1 MDGGTIPAM
10 AIGED
15 PALETVSGA
24 TAAAATPVRGGR
36 LRREGATLAAD
47 VACFRV
53 EGEELLLL
61 LVRRAAEPFAAT
73 WALPGGLVGAGEG
86 LDAAAHRVLADR
98 TGIASSYL
106 EQLYTFG
113 DPGRDPRGR
122 TVSVAYSALLGPAEA
137 QPAPGRGVQA
147 VAWHPARALPTLAF
161 DHARIAAYAVWR
173 LAGKIEYTPL
183 AFRVLAETFT
193 ISDLRLLYQAVT
205 GQRVEHASNFMY
217 EMRRRWALEDAG
229 ETRETGARGR
239 PARLFRYTGRQE
251 IPGTPPDL
259 AAAGTSGSSRMGG
272 GDAWKGHGEG

>member
-1 MDGGTIPAM
+1 MD
-10 AIGED
+10 
-15 PALETVSGA
+15 SGA
-24 TAAAATPVRGGR
+24 TSAVASPLGR
-36 LRREGATLAAD
+36 QRRAGAMLSAD

-61 LVRRAAEPFAAT
+61 LVRRTTEPFAAT

-86 LDAAAHRVLADR
+86 LDAAAHRLLAER

-122 TVSVAYSALLGPAEA
+122 TVSVAYSALLGPGEA
-137 QPAPGRGVQA
+137 PARPGRGVDA
-147 VAWHPARALPTLAF
+147 VVWHPARALPPLAF
-161 DHARIAAYAVWR
+161 DHARIADYAVWR

-193 ISDLRLLYQAVT
+193 ISELRLLYQAVT

-259 AAAGTSGSSRMGG
+259 PQP
-272 GDAWKGHGEG
+272 